1 MPVLTLPLFFSQTI
15 KKRRR
20 IQMMSERFNPDPS
33 DLRHSTIQKLFYNQ
47 IRNLTAS
54 SSVDDRMRTFDM
66 QFSDT
71 WF

>member
-1 MPVLTLPLFFSQTI
+1 
-15 KKRRR
+15 
-20 IQMMSERFNPDPS
+20 MMAQKCNPDPS

-47 IRNLTAS
+47 IRNLTIS
-54 SSVDDRMRTFDM
+54 SNLDDRMSTFDT

>member
-1 MPVLTLPLFFSQTI
+1 
-15 KKRRR
+15 
-20 IQMMSERFNPDPS
+20 MMAHQFKPDPS

-47 IRNLTAS
+47 IRNLTRS
-54 SSVDDRMRTFDM
+54 SNLDDRMSTFDM

>member
-1 MPVLTLPLFFSQTI
+1 
-15 KKRRR
+15 
-20 IQMMSERFNPDPS
+20 MMAERFNPDPS